1 VSDTQFRCLSSSVGR
16 PESNKAFQ
24 LHCCMTPHARFDMKE
39 FLLVHLRCDFRSLFF
54 RMSQIVYFNSFKMTG
69 CLSGSGAI
77 RLKNSLQADQL
88 FLSDVSIVYHGKGWK
103 T

>member
-1 VSDTQFRCLSSSVGR
+1 MSLSSLGR
-16 PESNKAFQ
+16 PKSNKAFQ

-54 RMSQIVYFNSFKMTG
+54 VGMSQIVDFNVFKMTG

-77 RLKNSLQADQL
+77 RLRNSLQADKL
-88 FLSDVSIVYHGKGWK
+88 FLSDITKV
-103 T
+103 